1 MRRQYQLPLSPA
13 CAMHNMHPCRGAARV
28 GSSASFLLA
37 PFSSILDS
45 QPALVSVARQEVAM
59 LRKEKA
65 AGGKVK
71 VTFSM
76 PALEG
81 VTTLYLVGSFNDWSN
96 TATPLVRGADGGWSV
111 ALTLEAGWAYQ
122 YRFRDQEGGWHNDW
136 AADSYVPNEFGSE
149 NSVVDLTESEAGPA
163 APRALDGA
171 AASTG
176 KKPDRTPIAKPS
188 AKPAAPRGKKKS

>member
-1 MRRQYQLPLSPA
+1 
-13 CAMHNMHPCRGAARV
+13 
-28 GSSASFLLA
+28 
-37 PFSSILDS
+37 
-45 QPALVSVARQEVAM
+45 M

-81 VTTLYLVGSFNDWSN
+81 VTTLYLVGSFNDWN
-96 TATPLVRGADGGWSV
+96 DTATPLVHGADGGWSA

-122 YRFRDQEGGWHNDW
+122 YRFRDQDGGWHNDW

-163 APRALDGA
+163 APRVLDGA
-171 AASTG
+171 VPPAA
-176 KKPDRTPIAKPS
+176 KKPGRKPA
-188 AKPAAPRGKKKS
+188 AKPAAPRGKKKP

>member
-1 MRRQYQLPLSPA
+1 
-13 CAMHNMHPCRGAARV
+13 
-28 GSSASFLLA
+28 
-37 PFSSILDS
+37 
-45 QPALVSVARQEVAM
+45 M

-81 VTTLYLVGSFNDWSN
+81 VTTLYLVGSFNDWHD
-96 TATPLVRGADGGWSV
+96 TATPLVHGADGGWSL
-111 ALTLEAGWAYQ
+111 AITLDAGWAYQ
-122 YRFRDQEGGWHNDW
+122 YRFRDQDGGWHNDW

-149 NSVVDLTESEAGPA
+149 NSVVDLTQSEAGPA

-171 AASTG
+171 APPAA
-176 KKPDRTPIAKPS
+176 KKPGRKPA
-188 AKPAAPRGKKKS
+188 AKPATPRGKKKP

>member
-1 MRRQYQLPLSPA
+1 MHSLNLRRGST
-13 CAMHNMHPCRGAARV
+13 RV
-28 GSSASFLLA
+28 GASAPFLPA
-37 PFSSILDS
+37 PFSSILDP
-45 QPALVSVARQEVAM
+45 QPALETVARQEVAM
-59 LRKEKA
+59 LRREKS

-136 AADSYVPNEFGSE
+136 AADSYVPNEFNSE
-149 NSVVDLTESEAGPA
+149 NSVVDLTESGAGPA
-163 APRALDGA
+163 APRPLDN
-171 AASTG
+171 AASPAEGPAAPPAG
-176 KKPDRTPIAKPS
+176 KKPGRTPTAKPS

>member
-1 MRRQYQLPLSPA
+1 MHSPRPL
-13 CAMHNMHPCRGAARV
+13 
-28 GSSASFLLA
+28 
-37 PFSSILDS
+37 
-45 QPALVSVARQEVAM
+45 SVARQEVAM

-81 VTTLYLVGSFNDWSN
+81 VTALFLVGSFNDWRD

-122 YRFRDQEGGWHNDW
+122 YRFRDQDGGWHNDW
-136 AADSYVPNEFGSE
+136 AADAYVPNEFSSE
-149 NSVVDLTESEAGPA
+149 NSVADLTDAEAGPA
-163 APRALDGA
+163 SPRALDDAASPAAGPA
-171 AASTG
+171 AAPAA
-176 KKPDRTPIAKPS
+176 KKPDR
-188 AKPAAPRGKKKS
+188 KPAARPSAPRGKKKP